1 MPELQDSGSV
11 AHLLS
16 CPNGPW
22 VRRRLKELA
31 RQEPVLGPVR
41 GPPFRNNKTTTDPG
55 ARTDIVARG
64 FFEPQR
70 DAHFDVTIIDTAQPS
85 ALKKGLRPETVLAT
99 AQREKRDMYEERVE
113 RLGGSFTPFAA
124 SVYGTLAPESE
135 RVILTLMDKMKK
147 AHGGRVPSESCA
159 RLRIQL
165 AILKATSQC
174 IRSRSLTNNK
184 FGASADGTQGEAP
197 EGHAD

>member
-1 MPELQDSGSV
+1 
-11 AHLLS
+11 
-16 CPNGPW
+16 
-22 VRRRLKELA
+22 
-31 RQEPVLGPVR
+31 
-41 GPPFRNNKTTTDPG
+41 
-55 ARTDIVARG
+55 
-64 FFEPQR
+64 
-70 DAHFDVTIIDTAQPS
+70 
-85 ALKKGLRPETVLAT
+85 
-99 AQREKRDMYEERVE
+99 MYEERVE

-174 IRSRSLTNNK
+174 IRSRSRDTPK
-184 FGASADGTQGEAP
+184 FGATADGAKGESP
-197 EGHAD
+197 EGGSEAEEDALDLEAEWGDLRTSLGE